1 MPSSVSREAQALE
14 RWAASHAAQPKAPEQ
29 RPAQAMA
36 PDLAMLTQALGQLAP
51 SNARTTTIIQQSMAA
66 QEQQEPHTEMQF
78 VDRVTTDLD
87 RLTDPNLLVLV
98 IKATRDRLRTLQ
110 QAALSLHRQTSVFQC
125 QELMGCACPCHA
137 SLAHLVDPQSLM
149 LPTLLP

>member
-1 MPSSVSREAQALE
+1 MPSSVSREAQTLAS
-14 RWAASHAAQPKAPEQ
+14 WAASHPAQPKAPEQ
-29 RPAQAMA
+29 PPAQAMA
-36 PDLAMLTQALGQLAP
+36 MLAQAMGQLSL

-66 QEQQEPHTEMQF
+66 QEQQEPHTQMQF
-78 VDRVTTDLD
+78 VDRITTDLG
-87 RLTDPNLLVLV
+87 RLTDPHLLVLV
-98 IKATRDRLRTLQ
+98 IRATSARLRTLQ
-110 QAALSLHRQTSVFQC
+110 QAALSLHRETSVFQC